1 MVKSKRVGIRNIHGL
16 VYDTEVSNVDNLLA
30 RGWTL
35 TKKGDTFGKSNNNE
49 KRVRTNFQYRRIR
62 CG

>member
-30 RGWTL
+30 RGWTVI
-35 TKKGDTFGKSNNNE
+35 KKGNNFGKSSNNE
-49 KRVRTNFQYRRIR
+49 KHARTSFQCRRIR